1 MEYLDAS
8 FKVSRIGLGTWAI
21 DGCMWGGTDET
32 AAIGVI
38 HEAVDRGVALI
49 DTAPAYSFGRSE
61 EIVGKALAESGCV
74 SASSSQLRSVLTGRT
89 ASRSATA
96 ARREFAKRSRI
107 HRGACEPDVIDI
119 YQVHWSD
126 PNVPIEEAASAM
138 ADLQCSGKIRA
149 IGVNNFSPAQIDGFR
164 KVVPVQTAPSPYNLF
179 ERAIEADVLHLLP
192 RQKYRHACLRVG
204 VQGSPLRPHDG
215 ADAVCRG
222 RPEKDRPKVPRTS
235 ISAIPSGGRKARPVR
250 ASQLRKARHPSCL
263 ALGSRSAGLD
273 DRALVRACPTN
284 SPRSRS
290 SPVAASTRPPWLKS
304 IGFFDHSRGRRGS
317 GIHGPACSACSLRA
331 PKSSPPAGRRLA

>member
-1 MEYLDAS
+1 MAS
-8 FKVSRIGLGTWAI
+8 ARLCRCKRHRRPTICL
-21 DGCMWGGTDET
+21 
-32 AAIGVI
+32 
-38 HEAVDRGVALI
+38 
-49 DTAPAYSFGRSE
+49 
-61 EIVGKALAESGCV
+61 
-74 SASSSQLRSVLTGRT
+74 SVLSKRT
-89 ASRSATA
+89 YFTYCRDKNIVTLAYGSVC
-96 ARREFAKRSRI
+96 
-107 HRGACEPDVIDI
+107 RG
-119 YQVHWSD
+119 
-126 PNVPIEEAASAM
+126 
-138 ADLQCSGKIRA
+138 
-149 IGVNNFSPAQIDGFR
+149 
-164 KVVPVQTAPSPYNLF
+164 
-179 ERAIEADVLHLLP
+179 
-192 RQKYRHACLRVG
+192 
-204 VQGSPLRPHDG
+204 PLRPHDG

-235 ISAIPSGGRKARPVR
+235 ISAIPLGGRKARPVR

-263 ALGSRSAGLD
+263 ALGSRPAGLD